1 MQLEICLF
9 PATNVSAELFSTSF
23 LCISNNI
30 LPSGSNML
38 SEQNVVEVGHITHF
52 FPRIT
57 VAVLDLTAPLSVGD
71 RILVKGPSTDFEQ
84 VVESMQIEHKN
95 IQRAE
100 KGQSIGIKLVQH
112 ARERDVVYK
121 KL

>member
-1 MQLEICLF
+1 
-9 PATNVSAELFSTSF
+9 
-23 LCISNNI
+23 
-30 LPSGSNML
+30 ML
-38 SEQNVVEVGHITHF
+38 SEQDVAEIGHITHF
-52 FPRIT
+52 FSKIS
-57 VAVLDLTAPLSVGD
+57 VAILDLTAPLSVGD

-84 VVESMQIEHKN
+84 VVESMQIEHEN

-100 KGQSIGIKLVQH
+100 KGQSIGIKLTQQ